1 MKLDEPLFVYKCGDI
16 VKYTIYSLENIFFLK
31 IPILIFFSILRATW
45 ICIFLCENICTFIF
59 IPVFIIVYVLF
70 LLFAFTELGLGQ
82 RFAQNRSII

>member
-45 ICIFLCENICTFIF
+45 ICIFLCENVCTFHFYSSVHNCLCTVSPLCIH
-59 IPVFIIVYVLF
+59 
-70 LLFAFTELGLGQ
+70 
-82 RFAQNRSII
+82 